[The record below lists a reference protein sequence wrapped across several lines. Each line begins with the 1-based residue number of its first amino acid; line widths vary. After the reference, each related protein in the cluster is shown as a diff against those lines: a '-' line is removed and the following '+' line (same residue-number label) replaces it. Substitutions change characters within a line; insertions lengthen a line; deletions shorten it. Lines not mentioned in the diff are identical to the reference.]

1 MTPVESNRMPW
12 RWAFALAMAALL
24 LHTPALG
31 RFPLLDDWWVV
42 PRVVEHG
49 APEPWPKTGDGSAI
63 ALGARAVGEEVP
75 PPYMSRP
82 ALWAVWRAIHASCG
96 GIDTRA
102 LHAAAWLAHALS
114 TFLLAH
120 LLAGLVS
127 RRAALLSVLLF
138 ATAAH
143 GLQAV
148 SWIAAGGDTLA
159 TTCIL
164 VACLAVRRLEGA
176 LGRTMVAEVVLVAA
190 ASAALLC
197 KESAIALFPI
207 VGLVAIDAGL
217 GLRRMMLVAASLSVA
232 VGIAAVV
239 RMEDARVGGI
249 AWPTWEAIVN
259 TPWNVGQLLRQ
270 AAAPVLSDG
279 SPMAVESWTVPF
291 RRGVGVFL
299 VALPIL
305 FGVVRGASRDRRRIA
320 AGLVVA
326 VVALL
331 PTAWVV
337 LVHTTEIRTNFFGR
351 LTYAPW
357 IGVLFAVAVGWS
369 ILEAHARRV
378 AWCVAVALLAHAG
391 WSMVDGMRHEA
402 HVDRRVEARLSAVAA
417 IEPQEA
423 TVIVVDPHAFDGG
436 LPLLGFGIEDAFSGA
451 FPQRRRDVVWI
462 PDRESLARSSRLR
475 SLRAPYAAVDFTASD
490 VPVVS
495 VVSESVPLP
504 TLGAQP
510 ITDLSARDPAGRVA
524 PGPVLGI
531 RVRGRALGKAVV
543 TTWFTDVGV
552 FNVSVPTTPGHGEWF
567 LDAPEDVTWTSASAI
582 DQVRVEGLA
591 PGAEWQ
597 WRVAPPRT
605 EVRVVSTSTSERPVG
620 LEAHVPSGTAK
631 VVLRWRFLAIEGSKR
646 EWVGSWVEAP
656 TRRVGVVD
664 GMDVVDIAPAWTDRI
679 GFAGAGEA
687 MTWREAVGILRR
699 SGESG
704 ATRLQFE
711 VKVVPVVDGRFGE
724 PSAWRLGYLR
734 LPSP

>member
-12 RWAFALAMAALL
+12 RWAFALAVVALL

-82 ALWAVWRAIHASCG
+82 ALWAAWRTIHGLCG

-114 TFLLAH
+114 TFFLAH

-127 RRAALLSVLLF
+127 RRAAFLSALLF
-138 ATAAH
+138 AIAAH

-148 SWIAAGGDTLA
+148 SWIAAGGDALA

-164 VACLAVRRLEGA
+164 AACFAVRRFEGD
-176 LGRTMVAEVVLVAA
+176 LGRILIADVVLVTA

-207 VGLVAIDAGL
+207 VGLAAIEAGL
-217 GLRRMMLVAASLSVA
+217 GRRRMVLVAASLSVA
-232 VGIAAVV
+232 VGVAAVV
-239 RMEDARVGGI
+239 RLEDARVGGI
-249 AWPTWEAIVN
+249 ARPTWEAIVN

-299 VALPIL
+299 VAMPIL
-305 FGVVRGASRDRRRIA
+305 FGIVRGASRDRRRIA
-320 AGLVVA
+320 AGLLFA

-337 LVHTTEIRTNFFGR
+337 LVHPTDIRTNFFGR

-357 IGVLFAVAVGWS
+357 IGVLFSVAVGWS

-378 AWCVAVALLAHAG
+378 AWCLAFALLAHAG
-391 WSMVDGMRHEA
+391 WSMVEGMRHEA
-402 HVDRRVEARLSAVAA
+402 HVDRRVGARLSAVAA

-436 LPLLGFGIEDAFSGA
+436 LPLLGFGVEDAFSGA
-451 FPQRRRDVVWI
+451 FGFRRRDVVWI
-462 PDRESLARSSRLR
+462 PDRESLARSSRRSRLR
-475 SLRAPYAAVDFTASD
+475 SPYAIVDFTASD
-490 VPVVS
+490 TPAVTTTSTP
-495 VVSESVPLP
+495 VPLP
-504 TLGAQP
+504 TLGVQP
-510 ITDLSARDPAGRVA
+510 ITDLSARDPAGAIA

-531 RVRGRALGKAVV
+531 RLRGRALGKAVV
-543 TTWFTDVGV
+543 TTWFTDTGV
-552 FNVSVPTTPGHGEWF
+552 FNVSVPTLPGHGEWF
-567 LDAPEDVTWTSASAI
+567 IDAPEDGPWVSASAV
-582 DQVRVEGLA
+582 DHVRVEGVA
-591 PGAEWQ
+591 PGSEWE

-605 EVRVVSTSTSERPVG
+605 EVRAASPSSEAGPVR
-620 LEAHVPSGTAK
+620 LEAHVPSGTTK
-631 VVLRWRFLAIEGSKR
+631 VVLRWRFLVIDGPLR
-646 EWVGSWVEAP
+646 EWAASWVEAP
-656 TRRVGVVD
+656 VRVLSTVD
-664 GMDVVDIAPAWTDRI
+664 GMDVVDVVPSWDDRI
-679 GFAGAGEA
+679 GFTGAGEA
-687 MTWREAVGILRR
+687 MTWKEAVGVLRR
-699 SGESG
+699 RDARSASG
-704 ATRLQFE
+704 LQFE
-711 VKVVPVVDGRFGE
+711 VKVIPVRDGRFGE